1 MGGHGSGNS
10 SSFFLLTSSLF
21 IFNLDKLNAPKA
33 ARANVLG
40 SPGHLGNVSIFQ
52 TILSNEAAET
62 KTLALFGPYFSFLEE
77 TFEPGV
83 GLGSRRTGESN
94 AGAQAK
100 DCWWCR
106 GL

>member
-10 SSFFLLTSSLF
+10 SSFSFSPSSLF
-21 IFNLDKLNAPKA
+21 ILTLIVLKA

-62 KTLALFGPYFSFLEE
+62 KTLALFGPYFSF
-77 TFEPGV
+77 
-83 GLGSRRTGESN
+83 
-94 AGAQAK
+94 
-100 DCWWCR
+100 
-106 GL
+106 